1 MPIHSQS
8 IVRAGQFSANFHP
21 DLLDAFRS
29 RCKQKGEKYTKVLEQ
44 LATLYLQSEGSIL
57 FNHAALEPEAKSHGP
72 TASIKAQN
80 PLLELEKK
88 IKKLE
93 EQGEK
98 TDYAIGDAFDRIMD
112 CERVL
117 GIGKYSKS
125 HASMN
130 TSFSKS

>member
-21 DLLDAFRS
+21 DLLDAFRTS
-29 RCKQKGEKYTKVLEQ
+29 CKQKGEKYTKVLEQ
-44 LATLYLQSEGSIL
+44 LAALYLQSEGSIL
-57 FNHAALEPEAKSHGP
+57 FNHAAVEPEAKSHG
-72 TASIKAQN
+72 TTESIKAQN
-80 PLLELEKK
+80 LLLELEKK
-88 IKKLE
+88 TKKLE

-125 HASMN
+125 NASMN

>member
-1 MPIHSQS
+1 M
-8 IVRAGQFSANFHP
+8 RAGQFSANFHP

-57 FNHAALEPEAKSHGP
+57 LNHAVLEPEAKSHG
-72 TASIKAQN
+72 TTESIKAQN
-80 PLLELEKK
+80 PLHELEKK
-88 IKKLE
+88 VKKLE

-112 CERVL
+112 CERAL
-117 GIGKYSKS
+117 GIGKYSK
-125 HASMN
+125 AMQV
-130 TSFSKS
+130 

>member
-1 MPIHSQS
+1 M
-8 IVRAGQFSANFHP
+8 RAGQFSANFHP
-21 DLLDAFRS
+21 DLLDAFRTS
-29 RCKQKGEKYTKVLEQ
+29 CKQKGEKYTKVLEQ
-44 LATLYLQSEGSIL
+44 LAALYLQSEGSIL
-57 FNHAALEPEAKSHGP
+57 FNHAAVEPEAKSHG
-72 TASIKAQN
+72 TTESIKAQN
-80 PLLELEKK
+80 LLLELEKK
-88 IKKLE
+88 TKKLE

-125 HASMN
+125 NASMN

>member
-1 MPIHSQS
+1 M
-8 IVRAGQFSANFHP
+8 RAGQFSANFHP

-57 FNHAALEPEAKSHGP
+57 INQAVLEPEAKSHG
-72 TASIKAQN
+72 TTESIKAQN

-112 CERVL
+112 CERAL
-117 GIGKYSKS
+117 GIGKYSK
-125 HASMN
+125 AMQV
-130 TSFSKS
+130 

>member
-1 MPIHSQS
+1 M
-8 IVRAGQFSANFHP
+8 
-21 DLLDAFRS
+21 
-29 RCKQKGEKYTKVLEQ
+29 
-44 LATLYLQSEGSIL
+44 
-57 FNHAALEPEAKSHGP
+57 NHAVLEPEAKSHG
-72 TASIKAQN
+72 TTESIKAQN

-117 GIGKYSKS
+117 GIGKYSQR
-125 HASMN
+125 HPSMN
-130 TSFSKS
+130 TSFSRS

>member
-1 MPIHSQS
+1 
-8 IVRAGQFSANFHP
+8 VRAGQFSANFHP
-21 DLLDAFRS
+21 DLLDAFRTS
-29 RCKQKGEKYTKVLEQ
+29 CKQKGEKYTKVLEQ
-44 LATLYLQSEGSIL
+44 LAALYLQSEGSIL
-57 FNHAALEPEAKSHGP
+57 FNHAAVEPEAKSHG
-72 TASIKAQN
+72 TTESIKAQN
-80 PLLELEKK
+80 LLLELEKK
-88 IKKLE
+88 TKKLE

-125 HASMN
+125 NASMN

>member
-1 MPIHSQS
+1 M
-8 IVRAGQFSANFHP
+8 RAGQFSANFHP

-57 FNHAALEPEAKSHGP
+57 FNHAVLEPEAKSHG
-72 TASIKAQN
+72 TTESIKGQN

-117 GIGKYSKS
+117 GIGKYSKN
-125 HASMN
+125 HASKN
-130 TSFSKS
+130 TSISKS

>member
-1 MPIHSQS
+1 MPIHRQS
-8 IVRAGQFSANFHP
+8 IVRAGQFSANFNP
-21 DLLDAFRS
+21 DLLDAFRTS
-29 RCKQKGEKYTKVLEQ
+29 CKKKGEKYTKVLEQ
-44 LATLYLQSEGSIL
+44 LAALYLQSEGSIL
-57 FNHAALEPEAKSHGP
+57 LNHALLEPEAKSHG
-72 TASIKAQN
+72 TTENIKAQR

-125 HASMN
+125 HACMN